1 MPTSNV
7 ATTIRMNDYAKA
19 VLDSAA
25 KYTNQSRSAFMLSVS
40 LEKAEEVIRE
50 RSEAMREIATIILNA
65 EESQNFLA
73 ALERDFEPSEALLNL
88 KKHYDSF
95 NIVDRT

>member
-1 MPTSNV
+1 
-7 ATTIRMNDYAKA
+7 MNDYAKS

-40 LEKAEEVIRE
+40 LAKAEEVIRE
-50 RSEAMREIATIILNA
+50 RFATMREIAPIVLNA
-65 EESQNFLA
+65 EESKNFLA
-73 ALERDFEPSEALLNL
+73 ALEREFEPSEALLGL

-95 NIVDRT
+95 NIIDRT